1 MGSTGRE
8 PAVWPVRDGYK
19 LGAGAIGSVERG
31 FGCIVGSGLV
41 KGRECVA
48 VFVARFATHGGEEED
63 QMLRTAM
70 LAAARSP
77 LFRAAV
83 ESGPIDPL
91 VNRFVAG
98 IGDDQAVAAARRLT
112 VDRLV
117 TVDHLGEDTT
127 DRHQADATVAA
138 YLQLLQRLGSE
149 GLAAR
154 VEVSVKLSALGQS
167 LPRDADKIALDSARQ
182 VCEAA
187 AAVGTTVTVD
197 MEDHTTT
204 DRTLQT
210 VRDLRVDHPWVGAVL
225 QAMLHRTEAD
235 CRDLAGPGSRVRLCK
250 GAYAEPASVAY
261 QDSSGVDRSYVRCL
275 KVLMAGK
282 GLPMVATHDPRLIE
296 IAGFLAERN
305 GRGLA
310 DYELQMLYGV
320 RPRAQSELAAEGHPV
335 RVYLPYG
342 TEWYGYFM
350 RRLAERPANL
360 VFFGRSLLTR
370 G

>member
-1 MGSTGRE
+1 
-8 PAVWPVRDGYK
+8 
-19 LGAGAIGSVERG
+19 
-31 FGCIVGSGLV
+31 
-41 KGRECVA
+41 
-48 VFVARFATHGGEEED
+48 
-63 QMLRTAM
+63 MLRTVM

-77 LFRAAV
+77 MFRAAV
-83 ESGPIDPL
+83 ESGPFDPL

-98 IGDDQAVAAARRLT
+98 VSDDDAIAAVRRLT
-112 VDRLV
+112 ADRLV

-127 DRHQADATVAA
+127 DRAQAEATVDA
-138 YLQLLQRLGSE
+138 YLSFLRRLGTD
-149 GLAAR
+149 GLADR

-167 LPRDADKIALDSARQ
+167 LPRDADKISLDSARQ
-182 VCEAA
+182 ICEAA

-210 VRDLRVDHPWVGAVL
+210 VRDLRVDYPWVGAVL
-225 QAMLHRTEAD
+225 QAMLHRTEGD

-250 GAYAEPASVAY
+250 GAYAEPSSVAH
-261 QDSSGVDRSYVRCL
+261 QGSTEVGRAYVRCL
-275 KVLMAGK
+275 KILMAGQ

-296 IAGFLAERN
+296 IAGFLATSN
-305 GRGLA
+305 GRELD

-320 RPRAQSELAAEGHPV
+320 RPRAQSELAAAGHRM

-342 TEWYGYFM
+342 TEWFGYFM

-360 VFFGRSLLTR
+360 AFFARSLLTR